1 MYGII
6 RIYKCHFKIYFTIK
20 FLDAA
25 ELRKVLSKNYIE
37 GLLYA
42 HDKIA
47 TRRMSPTS
55 ISASHVDPVAHN
67 LSVTDGATYL
77 ERSKLYSEHG
87 NNIKV
92 VKIEKTIEPL
102 GATVKVYTYII
113 ENIHISWYF
122 KNGHQDISSLSR
134 LINILI
140 L

>member
-1 MYGII
+1 MI
-6 RIYKCHFKIYFTIK
+6 RIYKCHFKIYFTIE

-55 ISASHVDPVAHN
+55 ISASHVDPISHN

-102 GATVKVYTYII
+102 GATVKVYT
-113 ENIHISWYF
+113 
-122 KNGHQDISSLSR
+122 R
-134 LINILI
+134 
-140 L
+140 

>member
-1 MYGII
+1 MYGKLILI
-6 RIYKCHFKIYFTIK
+6 KIYKCHFKIYFTIK

-55 ISASHVDPVAHN
+55 ISASHVDPISHN

-102 GATVKVYTYII
+102 GATVKVYT
-113 ENIHISWYF
+113 
-122 KNGHQDISSLSR
+122 R
-134 LINILI
+134 
-140 L
+140 

>member
-1 MYGII
+1 MFMG
-6 RIYKCHFKIYFTIK
+6 KIYIDILKIHFTIK

-25 ELRKVLSKNYIE
+25 ELRKVLSENWIE

-55 ISASHVDPVAHN
+55 VSASHVDPVSHN
-67 LSVTDGATYL
+67 MSVTDGAPDPIL
-77 ERSKLYSEHG
+77 ERLNNYQGHG

-102 GATVKVYTYII
+102 GATVKVYKL
-113 ENIHISWYF
+113 YF
-122 KNGHQDISSLSR
+122 RIYALPAYCKNWAF
-134 LINILI
+134 
-140 L
+140 